1 MTRGGPDQW
10 TTRDDDG
17 MPSATEHAYDEF
29 PQIEEEFGAALDR
42 SGDPRGPDQ
51 LYGIVAG
58 LGLPRGAAVL
68 DVGCGRGRHAARLR
82 DSFGFAVT
90 GVDPVPGQLEAART
104 AVPGVKFMLG
114 SAEAIPADSASVDLV
129 WCRDVLTHVADPVAA
144 YAEFHRVLKPGGRA
158 LVYQMH
164 ATERLEPAERQFLFR
179 ALGIPDASA
188 AIPAAD
194 AAIAASGLEVV
205 ETLEIGSEWGEYAQE
220 HTGKP
225 GRNLLRAARLI
236 RHAGEYRARYGRQ
249 NYDTM
254 LADCLWHV
262 YAMIGKLTRRAV
274 LLAKQ

>member
-1 MTRGGPDQW
+1 
-10 TTRDDDG
+10 
-17 MPSATEHAYDEF
+17 
-29 PQIEEEFGAALDR
+29 
-42 SGDPRGPDQ
+42 
-51 LYGIVAG
+51 
-58 LGLPRGAAVL
+58 
-68 DVGCGRGRHAARLR
+68 
-82 DSFGFAVT
+82 
-90 GVDPVPGQLEAART
+90 
-104 AVPGVKFMLG
+104 
-114 SAEAIPADSASVDLV
+114 
-129 WCRDVLTHVADPVAA
+129 
-144 YAEFHRVLKPGGRA
+144 
-158 LVYQMH
+158 MH

-205 ETLEIGSEWGEYAQE
+205 ETFEIGSEWGEYAQE